1 MATTVDY
8 SYKQIWRVAYP
19 ILVSLLMEQMI
30 VLTDTAFMG
39 RVGEV
44 ELGAAAIAGVFYMVI
59 FMAGHGFCVG
69 TQILI
74 ARRNGERRYGEV
86 GQVFYQG
93 LYFLMALAAVLFVVC
108 QMYADEILSMMISSP
123 NILAKA
129 EDYIHWRVYGF
140 FFAFAGGM
148 FRSFYVGTTQTKTL
162 TLNSIVMVL
171 SNVVFNYVLVFGKCG
186 LPALGIAGAAIGSS
200 LAELVSL
207 VFFIG
212 YTRAKIDC
220 RHFGL
225 SRFPALDI
233 KRQRSI
239 LSVSMWVMVQSFVSL
254 STWFIFFVYIEHLG
268 EESLAIANLAR
279 NISGL
284 PFMMVI
290 AFASAASSIVSN
302 MIGAGQTD
310 KVALAIRRHIWL
322 AYLCVVPL
330 LLVVVAFPQMFIRIY
345 TDIPQLIDAA
355 VPTVWVMCS
364 AYTVL
369 VPANVLFSS
378 VSGTGDTR
386 MAFWLEMAALVFYMI
401 YNTWVVYIMR
411 VDVMWAWTAEIVYGS
426 LMFAFCGAYMRRGSW
441 RRRSI

>member
-93 LYFLMALAAVLFVVC
+93 LYFLMALAAVLFVAC

-207 VFFIG
+207 VFLSAI
-212 YTRAKIDC
+212 RVRKSIAVISDC
-220 RHFGL
+220 RV
-225 SRFPALDI
+225 SR
-233 KRQRSI
+233 
-239 LSVSMWVMVQSFVSL
+239 L
-254 STWFIFFVYIEHLG
+254 ST
-268 EESLAIANLAR
+268 SSANAR
-279 NISGL
+279 
-284 PFMMVI
+284 F
-290 AFASAASSIVSN
+290 SAC
-302 MIGAGQTD
+302 
-310 KVALAIRRHIWL
+310 R
-322 AYLCVVPL
+322 
-330 LLVVVAFPQMFIRIY
+330 
-345 TDIPQLIDAA
+345 
-355 VPTVWVMCS
+355 
-364 AYTVL
+364 
-369 VPANVLFSS
+369 
-378 VSGTGDTR
+378 
-386 MAFWLEMAALVFYMI
+386 
-401 YNTWVVYIMR
+401 
-411 VDVMWAWTAEIVYGS
+411 
-426 LMFAFCGAYMRRGSW
+426 CG
-441 RRRSI
+441 

>member
-1 MATTVDY
+1 MATTVNY

-207 VFFIG
+207 VFFVC

-310 KVALAIRRHIWL
+310 KGGACHTPPYMARISLRGAVAAGCGGFPSNVYTHLHRHSATYRR
-322 AYLCVVPL
+322 
-330 LLVVVAFPQMFIRIY
+330 
-345 TDIPQLIDAA
+345 
-355 VPTVWVMCS
+355 
-364 AYTVL
+364 
-369 VPANVLFSS
+369 
-378 VSGTGDTR
+378 
-386 MAFWLEMAALVFYMI
+386 
-401 YNTWVVYIMR
+401 
-411 VDVMWAWTAEIVYGS
+411 
-426 LMFAFCGAYMRRGSW
+426 CGAYGVGDVFRLYGAGACKRAVQQRVGHRRHSNG
-441 RRRSI
+441 ILA